1 MTTRLE
7 IAEKKLDRLKA
18 SFEPSPMAHAPL
30 GQPLHLY
37 KASGR
42 AMARKLERHNE
53 KMFKLTDEIKKQE
66 EYVEILEER
75 EYKKANGLT
84 SNYGLAKTVENLP
97 RWKKRVERLEFIRD
111 YNKSHG
117 LKVATPYE
125 NEKGD
130 LEFYSSQK
138 LKDAKDTVA
147 NLENIL
153 NQVRAGEHG
162 MNEAFQTLVND
173 GSVRQWAKK
182 PKYYFVKGLRKVAL
196 EYSEEMEGFIES
208 PRYPSKNDDERKALE
223 IFRNCGAI
231 K

>member
-7 IAEKKLDRLKA
+7 LAEKKLDRLKA
-18 SFEPSPMAHAPL
+18 SYEPSPMAHAPI

-53 KMFKLTDEIKKQE
+53 KMFNLTGEIKKQE
-66 EYVEILEER
+66 EYVEILKER
-75 EYKKANGLT
+75 EYKKANGL
-84 SNYGLAKTVENLP
+84 SNNYGLAKTVENLP

-117 LKVATPYE
+117 LKVITPYE
-125 NEKGD
+125 NENGD
-130 LEFYSSQK
+130 LEFYNSKK

-147 NLENIL
+147 NLKNIL
-153 NQVRAGEHG
+153 KQADAAENG
-162 MNEAFQTLVND
+162 MNEAFQNLVND
-173 GSVRQWAKK
+173 GDVNQWAKK

-196 EYSEEMEGFIES
+196 EYSEEVDGFIES
-208 PRYPSKNDDERKALE
+208 IRYPAKTNDERKVLE
-223 IFRNCGAI
+223 TFRERGAI